1 MATKK
6 APTHKTFILAA
17 LGKDSPFR
25 GEDKTGKPYKGVH
38 TRFSGFN
45 EAFREL
51 FGDDPIEATQAAAE
65 EGYIVLR
72 PARGGVTLYLPSD
85 APVSKA
91 KANLKALGF
100 A

>member
-1 MATKK
+1 MAKK
-6 APTHKTFILAA
+6 PTHKDFIVAA

-25 GEDKTGKPYKGVH
+25 GTDKTGKPYKGIH

-45 EAFREL
+45 DAFREL
-51 FGDDPIEATQAAAE
+51 FGDDPIEATQKAAE

-72 PARGGVTLYLPSD
+72 PARGGVTLYLPED
-85 APVSKA
+85 APESKA
-91 KANLKALGF
+91 QSNLKALGF